1 MRINGPESLSMNADN
16 MESAALLN
24 TFIVTPSYLIKK
36 KSDFTSGIKQLTE
49 SGFNVINPEF
59 PQALPSPREKA
70 EQIHAAFAEP
80 GIDMILALR
89 GGYSAMKIL
98 PFLDFELIR
107 KHPKIIA
114 GFSDLSALLNP
125 IFERTGQVALHAPM
139 LINLD
144 TPTAFTLNSLINA
157 VKGYPEKNL
166 LKGAPCKVYQPGSTA
181 GILKGGNLITLTAL
195 IDTDWEVETPG
206 AILFLEDVDE
216 ELHQVDR
223 YLTQWILAGKFKDIK
238 ALIIGDFRGLRS
250 KQVYDILA
258 SQMELNFP
266 VVHCPYIGHVA
277 NKITLPIGAEVEL
290 QTKRKQLLI
299 KRMSFGRQ
307 PMNVLW
313 LIMICISIV
322 FAIFTGNLEAFTKS
336 IFDGAKAAVEISLF
350 LLGIVSVWLGITRIL
365 EDSGL
370 IYRIAHLFRPIIS
383 RF

>member
-1 MRINGPESLSMNADN
+1 L
-16 MESAALLN
+16 ESAALLN

-80 GIDMILALR
+80 GVDMILALR

-166 LKGAPCKVYQPGSTA
+166 LKGAPCKVYQPGSAA

-195 IDTDWEVETPG
+195 IDTDWEIETPG

-216 ELHQVDR
+216 KLHQVDR

-266 VVHCPYIGHVA
+266 VVHCPYIGHAA

-290 QTKRKQLLI
+290 HTNRKQLLI
-299 KRMSFGRQ
+299 KRMSFPG
-307 PMNVLW
+307 
-313 LIMICISIV
+313 
-322 FAIFTGNLEAFTKS
+322 GN
-336 IFDGAKAAVEISLF
+336 
-350 LLGIVSVWLGITRIL
+350 R
-365 EDSGL
+365 
-370 IYRIAHLFRPIIS
+370 
-383 RF
+383 

>member
-1 MRINGPESLSMNADN
+1 

-36 KSDFTSGIKQLTE
+36 KRDFTSGIKQLTE

-80 GIDMILALR
+80 GVDMILALR

-166 LKGAPCKVYQPGSTA
+166 LKGAPCKVYQPGSAA

-195 IDTDWEVETPG
+195 IDTDWEIDTPG

-216 ELHQVDR
+216 KLHQVDR

-299 KRMSFGRQ
+299 KRMSFPG
-307 PMNVLW
+307 
-313 LIMICISIV
+313 
-322 FAIFTGNLEAFTKS
+322 GN
-336 IFDGAKAAVEISLF
+336 
-350 LLGIVSVWLGITRIL
+350 R
-365 EDSGL
+365 
-370 IYRIAHLFRPIIS
+370 
-383 RF
+383 

>member
-1 MRINGPESLSMNADN
+1 MRINGPESLSITPTTWR
-16 MESAALLN
+16 AALLN

-36 KSDFTSGIKQLTE
+36 KRDFTSGIKQLTE

-80 GIDMILALR
+80 GVDMILALR

-166 LKGAPCKVYQPGSTA
+166 LKGAPCKVYQPGTAA

-195 IDTDWEVETPG
+195 IDTDWEIETPG

-216 ELHQVDR
+216 KLHQVDR

-266 VVHCPYIGHVA
+266 VVHCPYIGHAA

-290 QTKRKQLLI
+290 HTNRKQLLI
-299 KRMSFGRQ
+299 KRMSFPG
-307 PMNVLW
+307 
-313 LIMICISIV
+313 
-322 FAIFTGNLEAFTKS
+322 GN
-336 IFDGAKAAVEISLF
+336 
-350 LLGIVSVWLGITRIL
+350 R
-365 EDSGL
+365 
-370 IYRIAHLFRPIIS
+370 
-383 RF
+383 

>member
-1 MRINGPESLSMNADN
+1 M
-16 MESAALLN
+16 LN

-36 KSDFTSGIKQLTE
+36 KRDFTSGIKQLTE

-80 GIDMILALR
+80 GVDMILALR

-166 LKGAPCKVYQPGSTA
+166 FKGAPCKVYQPGSAA

-195 IDTDWEVETPG
+195 IDTDWEIETPG

-216 ELHQVDR
+216 KLHQVDR

-238 ALIIGDFRGLRS
+238 ALIIGDFHGLRS

-290 QTKRKQLLI
+290 HTNRKQLLI
-299 KRMSFGRQ
+299 KKMSFPG
-307 PMNVLW
+307 
-313 LIMICISIV
+313 
-322 FAIFTGNLEAFTKS
+322 GN
-336 IFDGAKAAVEISLF
+336 
-350 LLGIVSVWLGITRIL
+350 R
-365 EDSGL
+365 
-370 IYRIAHLFRPIIS
+370 
-383 RF
+383 

>member
-1 MRINGPESLSMNADN
+1 MNADN

-36 KSDFTSGIKQLTE
+36 KRDFTSGIKQLTE

-59 PQALPSPREKA
+59 PKVLPSPREKA

-80 GIDMILALR
+80 GVDMILALR

-166 LKGAPCKVYQPGSTA
+166 LKGAPCKVYQPGSAA

-195 IDTDWEVETPG
+195 IDTDWEIETPG
-206 AILFLEDVDE
+206 AILFIEDVDE
-216 ELHQVDR
+216 KLHQVDR
-223 YLTQWILAGKFKDIK
+223 YLTQWILTGKFKDIK
-238 ALIIGDFRGLRS
+238 ALILGDFRGLRS

-290 QTKRKQLLI
+290 HTNRKQLLI
-299 KRMSFGRQ
+299 KKMSFPG
-307 PMNVLW
+307 
-313 LIMICISIV
+313 
-322 FAIFTGNLEAFTKS
+322 GN
-336 IFDGAKAAVEISLF
+336 
-350 LLGIVSVWLGITRIL
+350 R
-365 EDSGL
+365 
-370 IYRIAHLFRPIIS
+370 
-383 RF
+383 